1 MHRSEPIAKPG
12 EGREDRMLWP
22 AGKMQKRLAPGIHG
36 SDRRGWY
43 RRKDRRRRMA
53 KKARSKKALKKAV
66 AEAAPI
72 RRKLKIDS
80 GRPAEVLSSKVS
92 YEGPLFRVQTDVI
105 REPNGKEV
113 TRDVI
118 RHGGSAVILAIDRS
132 KSKKDPLVLMERQ
145 FRHAAQQYLYELP
158 AGKMDPGESHLEAAK
173 RELLEE
179 TGYQARKWNQLVKY
193 YASPGFLG
201 EWHEVFLAE
210 DLTPGMAQPEE
221 DESIELQ
228 FVPLSRLLRLI
239 DKGQIQDGKTMISVM
254 YYVRSQGRR
263 KK

>member
-1 MHRSEPIAKPG
+1 
-12 EGREDRMLWP
+12 
-22 AGKMQKRLAPGIHG
+22 
-36 SDRRGWY
+36 
-43 RRKDRRRRMA
+43 MA
-53 KKARSKKALKKAV
+53 KKARSKKDLKKAV
-66 AEAAPI
+66 TNAVPVK
-72 RRKLKIDS
+72 RKLKIDA
-80 GRPAEVLSSKVS
+80 GGPAKVLSSKIA

-132 KSKKDPLVLMERQ
+132 KSKKDPLVLLERQ

-179 TGYQARKWNQLVKY
+179 TGYQARKWTKLVKY

-210 DLTPGMAQPEE
+210 DLVPGLAQPEE
-221 DESIELQ
+221 DETIELQ
-228 FVPLSRLLRLI
+228 FVPLSRLLRLVE
-239 DKGQIQDGKTMISVM
+239 KGQIQDGKTMISVM

>member
-1 MHRSEPIAKPG
+1 
-12 EGREDRMLWP
+12 
-22 AGKMQKRLAPGIHG
+22 
-36 SDRRGWY
+36 
-43 RRKDRRRRMA
+43 MA
-53 KKARSKKALKKAV
+53 KKARSKKSLKKAV
-66 AEAAPI
+66 ADAAPVK
-72 RRKLKIDS
+72 RKLKIDP
-80 GRPAEVLSSKVS
+80 GGPAKVLSSKVS
-92 YEGPLFRVQTDVI
+92 YDGPLFRVQTDVI

-118 RHGGSAVILAIDRS
+118 RHGGSAVILAVDRS
-132 KSKKDPLVLMERQ
+132 KSKKDPLVLLERQ

-179 TGYQARKWNQLVKY
+179 TGYQARKWTKLVKY
-193 YASPGFLG
+193 FASPGFLG
-201 EWHEVFLAE
+201 EWHQVFLAE
-210 DLTPGMAQPEE
+210 DLIPGQAQPED

-239 DKGQIQDGKTMISVM
+239 DKGEIQDGKTVISAM
-254 YYVRSQGRR
+254 YYVRSQGHR

>member
-1 MHRSEPIAKPG
+1 
-12 EGREDRMLWP
+12 
-22 AGKMQKRLAPGIHG
+22 
-36 SDRRGWY
+36 
-43 RRKDRRRRMA
+43 MA
-53 KKARSKKALKKAV
+53 KKARSKKSLTKAV
-66 AEAAPI
+66 ADSAPVK
-72 RRKLKIDS
+72 RKLKIDS
-80 GRPAEVLSSKVS
+80 GGPAEVLSSKVS

-132 KSKKDPLVLMERQ
+132 KSKKDPLVLVERQ

-158 AGKMDPGESHLEAAK
+158 AGKLDAGEGHLEGAK

-179 TGYQARKWNQLVKY
+179 TGYQARKWTKLVRY
-193 YASPGFLG
+193 FASPGFLG

-239 DKGQIQDGKTMISVM
+239 DKGQIQDGKTIISVM
-254 YYVRSQGRR
+254 YYVRSQERR